1 MVKEIQETNDY
12 DKNEEYNE
20 LRESIIERIDQ
31 IDKFFELNFDNPYAF
46 HFEKGRIRL
55 KKLLM
60 FEPNLINQLD
70 NGKDFKGLAFGLKGS
85 NENINTENMN
95 YNNNSFL
102 DRSRPLTPIR
112 APPMKK
118 KGTRANR
125 SVEKTNISNNSMMYM
140 KPSGIQR
147 NNNLNKSSINKSKTN
162 SVKSNLRSSY
172 QPKSNYV
179 NNDNNLRGSVGKQYK
194 KSNTN
199 FVNRNYI
206 MNERD
211 ESQYNNLNNNYEDED
226 DGNNLDFDDGSD
238 YPNNSNN
245 YIKNNYNNYN
255 YNYNNNNYN
264 KSPNNNL
271 RGSNFSKKSNNSNN
285 SNYNYN
291 NNAFTFQ
298 QNKKKGPNKNNIK
311 VSNFINNEDD
321 EVVFKGSNMSFKPNY
336 DLERFN
342 NKKEIYNE
350 NEEEEENDD
359 GEIQNFQKEELKEIT
374 IRFKLTEEE
383 YRLLL
388 REKAKIV
395 VQIPNAPKTKM
406 SNNNRMS
413 NRSNYY

>member
-1 MVKEIQETNDY
+1 
-12 DKNEEYNE
+12 
-20 LRESIIERIDQ
+20 
-31 IDKFFELNFDNPYAF
+31 
-46 HFEKGRIRL
+46 
-55 KKLLM
+55 M

-125 SVEKTNISNNSMMYM
+125 SVEKTNINNNSMMYM
-140 KPSGIQR
+140 KTSGTQR

-162 SVKSNLRSSY
+162 AVKSNLRSSY
-172 QPKSNYV
+172 QPKSNYG
-179 NNDNNLRGSVGKQYK
+179 NNENNLRGSVGKQYK

-206 MNERD
+206 MDERD
-211 ESQYNNLNNNYEDED
+211 ENQYNNFNNNYEDED
-226 DGNNLDFDDGSD
+226 DENNLDFDDGSD
-238 YPNNSNN
+238 FQNSNN
-245 YIKNNYNNYN
+245 NYVKNNYNNYN
-255 YNYNNNNYN
+255 YYNN
-264 KSPNNNL
+264 SPNNKL
-271 RGSNFSKKSNNSNN
+271 RGSGFSKKSNNSNN
-285 SNYNYN
+285 TNNNYNN

-298 QNKKKGPNKNNIK
+298 KNKKKDINKKNIK
-311 VSNFINNEDD
+311 VSNFINEDD

-342 NKKEIYNE
+342 NKREVYHE
-350 NEEEEENDD
+350 NNQEEEEDDD
-359 GEIQNFQKEELKEIT
+359 GEIQNFEKEELKEIT
-374 IRFKLTEEE
+374 LRFKLTEEE

-395 VQIPNAPKTKM
+395 VQIPNAPKAKM

-413 NRSNYY
+413 NRNNYY

>member
-1 MVKEIQETNDY
+1 
-12 DKNEEYNE
+12 
-20 LRESIIERIDQ
+20 
-31 IDKFFELNFDNPYAF
+31 
-46 HFEKGRIRL
+46 
-55 KKLLM
+55 M

-112 APPMKK
+112 AAPMKK

-125 SVEKTNISNNSMMYM
+125 SVEKTNISNNSMMYI
-140 KPSGIQR
+140 KASGVQR
-147 NNNLNKSSINKSKTN
+147 NNNLNKNNINKSKTN

-172 QPKSNYV
+172 QPKGNNYI
-179 NNDNNLRGSVGKQYK
+179 NNENTLRGSVGKQYK

-199 FVNRNYI
+199 YVNRDYI
-206 MNERD
+206 MDERD
-211 ESQYNNLNNNYEDED
+211 ESQYNNLNNHEDED
-226 DGNNLDFDDGSD
+226 DDNNFDFDDGSD
-238 YPNNSNN
+238 FPNNNNN
-245 YIKNNYNNYN
+245 YVKSNYNN

-271 RGSNFSKKSNNSNN
+271 RGSNFSKRNNN

-350 NEEEEENDD
+350 NEQEEENDD
-359 GEIQNFQKEELKEIT
+359 REIQNFQKEELKEIT

-395 VQIPNAPKTKM
+395 VQIPNAQKTKI
-406 SNNNRMS
+406 SNRMS
-413 NRSNYY
+413 NRNNYY